1 MKKILGIIVLGLLL
15 SGCGLADKGP
25 KPKLSEY
32 GNKNSYNYRYQS
44 IATKKPGDRK
54 GTYYGRWLVG
64 GSSKNEAR
72 KKSLKNC
79 QDFIE
84 KQSTKL
90 YCSTIL
96 WDEKYIAK
104 SKKQNSSSGSKI
116 DPTVWDDL
124 LKMGGVKSGSS
135 TSSSS
140 SSSSTLKSTCYNTGE
155 ETGGTNKS
163 CKYSCSGNLYTMTIS
178 SLEICPV
185 KIQN

>member
-15 SGCGLADKGP
+15 SGCASQETKQKQRTNSNMAATELVKKGFNTFFTA
-25 KPKLSEY
+25 Y
-32 GNKNSYNYRYQS
+32 GHSKQDAINKALELCQIKRKEIGKGRCRVSYNCDSKGYECASGSRLYS
-44 IATKKPGDRK
+44 LPSKTTK
-54 GTYYGRWLVG
+54 T
-64 GSSKNEAR
+64 
-72 KKSLKNC
+72 
-79 QDFIE
+79 
-84 KQSTKL
+84 T
-90 YCSTIL
+90 
-96 WDEKYIAK
+96 
-104 SKKQNSSSGSKI
+104 SSGSKI